1 MTPKHLESP
10 GFRDDINGLRAWA
23 VVAVVL
29 FHFGLPGSQG
39 GFVGVDVFFA
49 ISGFLMTGIVVKA
62 LERGRFSVLAFYLA
76 RARRIVPALA
86 ALCATLLALGWRFL
100 LPTDY
105 HGLASHAWS
114 SVTFVSNFK
123 YWREAGYFDA
133 GSHDKWL
140 LHTWSLAVEWQ
151 FYLVLPLVLLAVWKL
166 RPGRAAL
173 MAVLIAG
180 LAGSLALSV
189 IGTPLKPIGAF
200 FMLPTRA
207 WEMIAGGL
215 AWMLANRWAFTAR
228 QRTALEAAGLGLIV
242 ASLAAFDATSDWPG
256 WRAMVP
262 VAGAVAVLMA
272 ARGGSP
278 WTGNPIA
285 QWLGTRSYSIYLW
298 HWPLVVALS
307 YAGWL
312 AQPVAIA
319 AGLALTLALGDLS
332 YRLIETPARV
342 GLDRLPRGWGVAA
355 LAGVVAL
362 VAVPGLGVAAKQ
374 GVAGRLAPEIE
385 RVSAE
390 ALNFNPRRTECNLNT
405 GVESPSCV
413 YGGQRIG
420 AIVVGD
426 SHANALVTAV
436 AAALPDA
443 AQGVMEWSYSACPTL
458 QGAHLQQASPRRC
471 SEFVDW
477 TLRQLKAVPAA
488 TPVVVINRHGQY
500 VFGDIVDDAHP
511 STPWIYFTKRYATP
525 EPAFKKEY
533 TDRLVAMACRL
544 AKDHPVYLVRPVPE
558 MDRDVPSTARA
569 MVWGERREVGITLA
583 SYHRRHDFI
592 WAAQDAARDQCGA
605 RILDPLPYL
614 CEDGMCHGSRDGRPL
629 YFDDDHMS
637 EYGNKLLV
645 PMFAEVFGAERA
657 PAAPAAPAA
666 PPPAAPF
673 VPGDPG
679 DASIGRGEHLV
690 AQAVIPAMPGGPA
703 TSRRPLSASLP

>member
-1 MTPKHLESP
+1 MTSHTLGAP

-23 VVAVVL
+23 VAAVVL
-29 FHFGLPGSQG
+29 FHFGLPGLRG

-62 LERGRFSVLAFYLA
+62 LERGRFSVWEFYLA

-86 ALCATLLALGWRFL
+86 VLCAVLLAAGWRWL
-100 LPTDY
+100 LPIDY
-105 HGLASHAWS
+105 KALGTHAWS
-114 SVTFVSNFK
+114 SVAFMSNFK
-123 YWREAGYFDA
+123 YWRESGYFDA

-151 FYLVLPLVLLAVWKL
+151 FYLVLPLVLLAAWKL
-166 RPGRAAL
+166 RPGRAML
-173 MAVLIAG
+173 LWVMGIG
-180 LAGSLALSV
+180 LLGSLALSV
-189 IGTPLKPIGAF
+189 VGTPLKPIGAF

-207 WEMIAGGL
+207 WEMLAGGL

-228 QRTALEAAGLGLIV
+228 QRTGLEAVGLGLVIV
-242 ASLAAFDATSDWPG
+242 SLAAFDATSAWPG

-262 VAGAVAVLMA
+262 VAGAVAVLLA
-272 ARGGSP
+272 ARPASP
-278 WTGNPIA
+278 WTGNPVA

-298 HWPLVVALS
+298 HWPIVVALN

-342 GLDRLPRGWGVAA
+342 GLGRLPRGWGA
-355 LAGVVAL
+355 LAMAAAAAMVVA
-362 VAVPGLGVAAKQ
+362 PGLGVVARD
-374 GVAGRLAPEIE
+374 GVAGRFVPEIE
-385 RVSAE
+385 AVAAE
-390 ALNFNPRRTECNLNT
+390 ARNFNPRREECNLNT
-405 GVESPSCV
+405 GIASPSCV
-413 YGGQRIG
+413 YGGPRID
-420 AIVVGD
+420 AVVIGD

-436 AAALPDA
+436 AAALPTA

-458 QGAHLQQASPRRC
+458 EGAHLQEASGRRC

-477 TLRQLKAVPAA
+477 TLEQLKRVPAT
-488 TPVVVINRHGQY
+488 TPVVIINRHGQY
-500 VFGDIVDDAHP
+500 VFGDIVDEDHP
-511 STPWIYFTKRYATP
+511 ATPWVYFTQRYATP
-525 EPAFKKEY
+525 EPAFRKEY
-533 TDRLVAMACRL
+533 TDRLTAMACRL

-558 MDRDVPSTARA
+558 MSRDVPSTARA
-569 MVWGERREVGITLA
+569 MVWGERQEVGITLA

-592 WAAQDAARDQCGA
+592 WAAQDAARDQCGVK
-605 RILDPLPYL
+605 ILDPLPYL
-614 CEDGMCHGSRDGRPL
+614 CADGVCRGAHAGRPI

-657 PAAPAAPAA
+657 PATPAAPAT
-666 PPPAAPF
+666 PVEPF
-673 VPGDPG
+673 VPGDPS
-679 DASIGRGEHLV
+679 DASIGDPGRTM
-690 AQAVIPAMPGGPA
+690 AQATVPMPAAPA
-703 TSRRPLSASLP
+703 TSRRPL